1 MKKKTTKNRTKNTN
15 INNVKQVQKVHIHLG
30 DLAKKKPVRRR
41 KLRPSNAPL
50 APPLTVFKH
59 YYNAP
64 PQPTLR
70 DVLDDRRRTPIAE
83 PEKPDTKDIKPEKPD
98 IKPDIK
104 PEKPDV
110 KPEKPDIKPE
120 KPDVKPD
127 VIPMDIDND
136 VRVVTP
142 PPRRIEIIDLS
153 QDNPLKRKR
162 EFFNLPQAKF
172 RKIEK
177 ELHQRKRERPPTV
190 RKVEPTAKR
199 QRLIRTGNK
208 RQRDMTVRKVEPTAK
223 RSRLMDNWLKREREN
238 TVRKVAPSAKRQ
250 K

>member
-41 KLRPSNAPL
+41 KLRPSNAPI

-98 IKPDIK
+98 IKPYIK
-104 PEKPDV
+104 PEKLDV
-110 KPEKPDIKPE
+110 KPE

-136 VRVVTP
+136 VRVVPP
-142 PPRRIEIIDLS
+142 PPRRIEIIDLT

-177 ELHQRKRERPPTV
+177 ELHQKKRERPPTV